1 MCTWLLVNGV
11 LWFFM
16 QGDDTRKSKA
26 VKRQDIPVSGSVD
39 GGMTL
44 MELSQAKEK
53 ERQLTEQDIKVERT
67 KDKKNTLEAYVYETR
82 NKV

>member
-1 MCTWLLVNGV
+1 
-11 LWFFM
+11 M

>member
-1 MCTWLLVNGV
+1 M
-11 LWFFM
+11 WFFM
-16 QGDDTRKSKA
+16 QGDDTRKSMA
-26 VKRQDIPVSGSVD
+26 VKRQDIPVSESVN

-44 MELSQAKEK
+44 AELSQAQEK
-53 ERQLTEQDIKVERT
+53 ECQLAEQDIKVERT